1 MKLPKKLANIFI
13 IFILLFQLVSPIV
26 FALDST
32 STNYLALGDSIG
44 AGYGLADKETESY
57 AQIRPLA

>member
-44 AGYGLADKETESY
+44 AGYGLADKETECV
-57 AQIRPLA
+57 